1 MKQWEI
7 YCSVVDNFG
16 DIGVTWRL
24 ARQLVREHQ
33 AKVRLRVDDLRSFAR
48 LCPDLDPAAPTQLI
62 EGVEISAWPDA
73 GDPWQPADIVIEAFA
88 CQLPAPI
95 LASMAEASPPPL
107 WLNLEY
113 LSAEAW
119 IDGCHGLPSLQNNGL
134 QKFFFFPGFSA
145 ASGGLL
151 CEADLQTQREAWQA
165 DSASRQRW
173 LTLPDGRTLPEN
185 SRLYSLFTYESEAL
199 PALLHYWSEQ
209 PDPVCCL
216 IPEGRILNS
225 LKQYHPA
232 AWQAG
237 DLWQQGSLTIRILP
251 MSDQESYDRLLW
263 SCDCNFVRGEDSFLR
278 AQWAARPFLWHIYP
292 QEEEA
297 HLEKLDAFLQ
307 RYLADLPATLASSI
321 MALHHAYTA
330 NHGSAA
336 VLAWQQLE
344 KEWQAWQKQA
354 SRWPETALAGGDLTS
369 RLVQFCEKQLECRV

>member
-95 LASMAEASPPPL
+95 LAAMAEASPPPL

-237 DLWQQGSLTIRILP
+237 DLW
-251 MSDQESYDRLLW
+251 
-263 SCDCNFVRGEDSFLR
+263 
-278 AQWAARPFLWHIYP
+278 
-292 QEEEA
+292 
-297 HLEKLDAFLQ
+297 
-307 RYLADLPATLASSI
+307 
-321 MALHHAYTA
+321 
-330 NHGSAA
+330 
-336 VLAWQQLE
+336 
-344 KEWQAWQKQA
+344 
-354 SRWPETALAGGDLTS
+354 
-369 RLVQFCEKQLECRV
+369 